1 MLYSRRKVMKDLSVG
16 GLSLGMAS
24 CLRSIQAHA
33 ARNEDALPKRFVFVV
48 KSSGIDKF
56 NLVPEGLENHFINP
70 DDGKK
75 LGNRGRREGPLVDI
89 SLTDRQLP
97 EKLKIMD
104 PFKDRLTI
112 LQSLSGVGFRGNHT
126 KGFGTLS
133 LHDSENVAVAP
144 TLDCL
149 LGQHLSAGPY
159 PMYGMAMNG
168 RLLETGWK
176 PEDSYCY
183 PNLSAYGP
191 AKPVAYQGSPRKAF
205 LELFGAAVA
214 SPEQLEKKLA
224 LNGKLMD
231 FLTEDARR
239 VEKQLSGDE
248 KERFAL
254 YMNSFESLRSINEKK
269 ASLTSSV
276 RKHAPELTDRFD
288 SMAPSARIESHFEI
302 ATAALIAGL
311 TNVIT
316 LRPDTLGVK
325 YTELGLS
332 NSVHS
337 LGHLQENTASNGW
350 TGHQARM
357 EIEKLQL
364 KQIANMAQKFDSI
377 PEGNGTMLDNTMIVY
392 MSCSSGD
399 HHCAGHDW
407 PFVLLGGMDKKLKT
421 GRYIEYPKYGD
432 QGHRTVSS
440 LYLSLMHAAGMQIP
454 DTFGQPDSNLK
465 HLDLTG
471 PLEQLMA

>member
-1 MLYSRRKVMKDLSVG
+1 MLYSRRKVMKNLSVS

-33 ARNEDALPKRFVFVV
+33 AGNEETLPKRFVFVV

-75 LGNRGRREGPLVDI
+75 LGNRGRREGPLVDV

-97 EKLKIMD
+97 EKLKTLE

-112 LQSLSGVGFRGNHT
+112 IQSLSGVGFRGNHT

-183 PNLSAYGP
+183 PNLSAYGA
-191 AKPVAYQGSPRKAF
+191 AKPVAYQASPRKAF

-214 SPEQLEKKLA
+214 SPEQLKKKLA

-254 YMNSFESLRSINEKK
+254 YMNSFESLRSIDEKK
-269 ASLTSSV
+269 AALTG
-276 RKHAPELTDRFD
+276 RIREHAPELTDRFD

-337 LGHLQENTASNGW
+337 LGHLQENMASNGW

-364 KQIANMAQKFDSI
+364 KQIAEMAQKFSSI
-377 PEGNGTMLDNTMIVY
+377 PEGNGTMLDNTMIIY

-407 PFVLLGGMDKKLKT
+407 PFVLLGGMGGKLT
-421 GRYIEYPKYGD
+421 AGRYLEYPKYGD
-432 QGHRTVSS
+432 KGHRTVSS
-440 LYLSLMHAAGMQIP
+440 LYLTLMHAAGMQTP
-454 DTFGQPDSNLK
+454 GTFGQPDSNLK

>member
-1 MLYSRRKVMKDLSVG
+1 MRYSRRQVIKDLSLG
-16 GLSLGMAS
+16 GLSLAMAS
-24 CLRSIQAHA
+24 CMRSIQAHA
-33 ARNEDALPKRFVFVV
+33 AGNEKALPKRFVFVV

-56 NLVPEGLENHFINP
+56 NLVPDGLENHFINP

-75 LGNRGRREGPLVDI
+75 LGNRGRRHGPLVDVP
-89 SLTDRQLP
+89 LADRQLP
-97 EKLKIMD
+97 EKLKALD
-104 PFKDRLTI
+104 SFKDRLTI
-112 LQSLSGVGFRGNHT
+112 VQSLSGVGFRGDHT

-133 LHDSENVAVAP
+133 LHDSEKVAVAP

-149 LGQHLSAGPY
+149 LGQHLSTGPY

-168 RLLETGWK
+168 RLLESGWK
-176 PEDSYCY
+176 PEDTYCY

-205 LELFGAAVA
+205 LELFGAGVA

-239 VEKQLSGDE
+239 VEKQLSGDD
-248 KERFAL
+248 KARFAL
-254 YMNSFESLRSINEKK
+254 YMNSFESLRKIDEKK
-269 ASLTSSV
+269 AALKD
-276 RKHAPELTDRFD
+276 RIQEHAPELTDRYD
-288 SMAPSARIESHFEI
+288 SMAPSARIESHFDI
-302 ATAALIAGL
+302 AAAALIAGL
-311 TNVIT
+311 TNVVT

-325 YTELGLS
+325 YSELGLS

-337 LGHLQENTASNGW
+337 IGHLQENTASNGW

-357 EIEKLQL
+357 EIEKLHI
-364 KQIANMAQKFDSI
+364 KQIANMAQKFDSV
-377 PEGNGTMLDNTMIVY
+377 PEGNGTMLDSTMIIY

-399 HHCAGHDW
+399 HHCGGYDW
-407 PFVLLGGMDKKLKT
+407 PFVLLGGMSKKLKT

-432 QGHRTVSS
+432 KGHRTVGN
-440 LYLSLMHAAGMQIP
+440 LYLSLLEAAGTRISE
-454 DTFGQPDSNLK
+454 TFGQLDSGLK
-465 HLDLTG
+465 DLDLTG
-471 PLEQLMA
+471 PLKELMA